1 MTTLNAHNADL
12 NALPPGMGGG
22 MVPSYGGPDLG
33 GAPHQQ
39 VNVFKVLHN
48 LFRGRYL
55 LTIALAGTGAIIGLL
70 LGWLSRQ
77 PEYASKTTIRI
88 QPLQQSVTRTGM
100 EVTPMFESFVNTQMN
115 LILQDRVIRAAM
127 SQPDWIKL
135 GKPNT
140 PEMEKAYRDSISVR
154 LPSRTSLE
162 IIEVTCTD
170 VNPEAAHVGVTQLCK
185 SYLEIFGDGSVD
197 QLAKIKDQIRQDKR
211 RQIEQK
217 IDDIQKRLT
226 QLAQDVGTDDPTD
239 IARFL
244 TAKRLDI
251 QSQIAA
257 IDQQL
262 TSRGWAPPSEA
273 KEKAPDE
280 DLTKTAAPVKDPK
293 DMTLEEIAAVDQ
305 AMSALIANMKDARSR
320 KMMAMA
326 SGLGEKH
333 MTVKKIQNE
342 IDAVM
347 NQMDRRREEWLGNK
361 PASIDTMPAGQAAFG
376 AITTE
381 SLLSQRESLKRQFR
395 DTFSESSDLAVKIQE
410 MRVLKQSEFNEQA
423 NLDELRKT
431 IEKDQLDTDLRRQ
444 AGTITLL
451 QPERPPT
458 SPSNDSRIK
467 FAAIFGFFGAFL
479 PIAVMGLYGLFDRR
493 YRYSDEAIE
502 EGPTNTTLLGILPRL
517 PTDLSD
523 VEQASAAAHC
533 VHQIRALVQIGGKH
547 RRVYAVT
554 SSNPGDGK
562 TSMTLALGLSFAGSG
577 SKTLIVDLDL
587 IGQGLSRSMR
597 MREQSSL
604 FTELVDGDIKAR
616 IKPTTSHNLWLL
628 PTGVEDDHRT
638 ANRLA
643 EPQITR
649 LIETVRDD
657 YDIVLIDTGPV
668 LGSIEAHLTCAQ
680 ADGVIL
686 VVGAGR
692 ARGQVKAAVD
702 QLRRVNAKL
711 LGLVFNLAQS
721 KDFRTSAASQSFRSI
736 RPDGPAPEPVNPA
749 DYPEMEPLPRVVA
762 LDTKPT
768 TRR

>member
-1 MTTLNAHNADL
+1 MTTLNASNADL

-22 MVPSYGGPDLG
+22 LVPSYGGPDLG

-48 LFRGRYL
+48 LFRGRYV
-55 LTIALAGTGAIIGLL
+55 LTAALAGTGAIIGLL
-70 LGWLSRQ
+70 LGWMSRQ
-77 PEYASKTTIRI
+77 PEYQSKTTIRI
-88 QPLQQSVTRTGM
+88 QPLQQSVTRSGM

-127 SQPDWIKL
+127 SSPEWVKL
-135 GKPNT
+135 GKLNSA
-140 PEMEKAYRDSISVR
+140 ENEKAYRDSISVR
-154 LPSRTSLE
+154 LPNRTSLE
-162 IIEVTCTD
+162 IIEVSCTD
-170 VNPEAAHVGVTQLCK
+170 PNPEAAYVGVTQLCK
-185 SYLEIFGDGSVD
+185 SYLDIFGDGSVD
-197 QLAKIKDQIRQDKR
+197 QLAKIKDSIRQDKK

-217 IDDIQKRLT
+217 IGDIQKRLT
-226 QLAQDVGTDDPTD
+226 QLAQDVGTDDPSD

-251 QSQIAA
+251 EQQIFE
-257 IDQQL
+257 IEVQL
-262 TSRGWAPPSEA
+262 RARGWSAPNENNEQA
-273 KEKAPDE
+273 TNE
-280 DLTKTAAPVKDPK
+280 DLSSPLPAAKDPK
-293 DMTLEEIAAVDQ
+293 DMTLEEIATTDQ
-305 AMSALIANMKDARSR
+305 AMSALMATLKESRSR
-320 KMMAMA
+320 KMLAMA
-326 SGLGEKH
+326 SGLGDKH
-333 MTVKKIQNE
+333 ISVKKIQNE

-347 NQMDRRREEWLGNK
+347 NQMDRRRDEWLGNK
-361 PASIDTMPAGQAAFG
+361 PASIDTMPTGQLAFG
-376 AITTE
+376 TVTTE
-381 SLLSQRESLKRQFR
+381 SLLAQKESLKRQFR

-410 MRVLKQSEFNEQA
+410 MRVLKQSESNEQA
-423 NLDELRKT
+423 NLDDLRKT
-431 IEKDQLDTDLRRQ
+431 IERDQLDADLRRQ
-444 AGTITLL
+444 AGTIVLL
-451 QPERPPT
+451 QPERAPT
-458 SPSNDSRIK
+458 APSNDSRIK

-577 SKTLIVDLDL
+577 SRTLIVDLDL

-597 MREQSSL
+597 LREQSSL
-604 FTELVDGDIKAR
+604 FAELVDGDIKGR
-616 IKPTTSHNLWLL
+616 IKETASHNLWLL

-668 LGSIEAHLTCAQ
+668 LGSIEAHLTCAH

-711 LGLVFNLAQS
+711 LGLVFNLAQA
-721 KDFRTSAASQSFRSI
+721 KDFRTSAASQSFRSV
-736 RPDGPAPEPVNPA
+736 RPDGPVPEPVNPA